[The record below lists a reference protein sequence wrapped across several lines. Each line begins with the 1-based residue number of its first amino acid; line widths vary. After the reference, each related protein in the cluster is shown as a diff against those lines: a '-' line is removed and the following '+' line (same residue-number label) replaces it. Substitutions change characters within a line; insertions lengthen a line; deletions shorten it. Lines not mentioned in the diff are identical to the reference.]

1 MRSVLFF
8 HHSWLFGSLRY
19 WVSLA
24 CSPNLADFRAC
35 SALCQRRLFC
45 IWNLHRFVDG
55 RACAPGRNGIQAPG
69 SCTPVCLPERH
80 RRAAFSG
87 WRSNDLWHALKNPDS
102 HPPFSCRRSHDVCG
116 ILDGDFS
123 KLSTFESGGAARLL
137 LSSTAAIGR

>member
-8 HHSWLFGSLRY
+8 HQSWLFGSLRH

-35 SALCQRRLFC
+35 SAICQRRLIASGIFTAS
-45 IWNLHRFVDG
+45 LMDG
-55 RACAPGRNGIQAPG
+55 PVQAAMEFRHQARAR
-69 SCTPVCLPERH
+69 PVCLPARH
-80 RRAAFSG
+80 RRAACSG
-87 WRSNDLWHALKNPDS
+87 WRSNDLWHALKNPDT
-102 HPPFSCRRSHDVCG
+102 HPPFSCTRSHDVCG

-137 LSSTAAIGR
+137 LSSTAAIGG